1 MPYNP
6 GKWKRTFQEVFMKK
20 YIRIL
25 VLGLALIAT
34 AGLFS
39 GGAAGAEEKPRIGVL
54 RFTNQTSAGWWHGGV
69 GSELQDMLINELASN
84 KSLRVLERKELDA
97 VLGEQ
102 DLGASGRIAP
112 NTRAKLGQVTGA
124 KYLVAATVSA
134 FEEGA
139 SGQGGG
145 ISIGGISVGGKQ
157 ERAYIAVDLKV
168 IDVDTGEIAES
179 RTVEATSKSGGL
191 SLGLHTFGIGGEL
204 NKQAKTPTG
213 KAIRACIVEIAEYLD
228 CSMVRGSKDP
238 CMAEYKAKEQ
248 KRREKTKGSVDL
260 E

>member
-1 MPYNP
+1 
-6 GKWKRTFQEVFMKK
+6 MKK
-20 YIRIL
+20 HTVIF
-25 VLGLALIAT
+25 VLSLTLMVMANFL
-34 AGLFS
+34 S
-39 GGAAGAEEKPRIGVL
+39 GSAARAEEKPRIGVL
-54 RFTNQTSAGWWHGGV
+54 RFTNQTSAGWWRGGV

-112 NTRAKLGQVTGA
+112 NTRAKIGQVTGA

-134 FEEGA
+134 FEEGT
-139 SGQGGG
+139 SGGGAG

-168 IDVDTGEIAES
+168 IDVTTGEIAES

-228 CSMVRGSKDP
+228 CAMVRGPKDP
-238 CMAEYKAKEQ
+238 CMEEYKAKEQ
-248 KRREKTKGSVDL
+248 KRKAKTKSSVDL